1 MDTQVKVVEMV
12 VFVIEAVQSQAK
24 FVGQVTV
31 EIAAV
36 CVLKAVG
43 QEQVGVQQELHEDV
57 VLWQITGAE
66 HLTTDIAVSFVM
78 HVIIVGK
85 TVHMVAILT
94 EAV

>member
-43 QEQVGVQQELHEDV
+43 QEQVGVQRELHVDV
-57 VLWQITGAE
+57 VSQQTIGAIQ
-66 HLTTDIAVSFVM
+66 DIVDIVVLYVM
-78 HVIIVGK
+78 HVITVGK
-85 TVHMVAILT
+85 TLHTVEIST

>member
-1 MDTQVKVVEMV
+1 VDTQVKVVEMV

-43 QEQVGVQQELHEDV
+43 QEQVGVQRELHVDV
-57 VLWQITGAE
+57 VSQQITGVIQD
-66 HLTTDIAVSFVM
+66 TTDIVVLYVM
-78 HVIIVGK
+78 HVITVGK
-85 TVHMVAILT
+85 TLHMVEILT
-94 EAV
+94 EVV